1 MTHNRGPLS
10 SDDIEDF
17 IWYHL
22 CKAYNEDDEEGVDF
36 EKLLDEEDESVP
48 TRSEIN
54 EAADYLAEQGHVEK
68 RVGEG
73 ELCIELT
80 NFGKK
85 KCEGVDIGTTWS
97 V

>member
-10 SDDIEDF
+10 SDDIENF
-17 IWYHL
+17 IWFHL
-22 CKAYNEDDEEGVDF
+22 CKAYNEDGKEAVDF
-36 EKLLDEEDESVP
+36 EELFVEGDESVP
-48 TRSEIN
+48 TRDEIN

>member
-1 MTHNRGPLS
+1 MAYNRGPLS

-22 CKAYNEDDEEGVDF
+22 CKAYNENEEKGVNF
-36 EKLLDEEDESVP
+36 EKLFDKDDESVP
-48 TRSEIN
+48 SKADVN

-73 ELCIELT
+73 EFWIELT
-80 NFGKK
+80 NFGTK
-85 KCEGVDIGTTWS
+85 KCESTDIGTTWS